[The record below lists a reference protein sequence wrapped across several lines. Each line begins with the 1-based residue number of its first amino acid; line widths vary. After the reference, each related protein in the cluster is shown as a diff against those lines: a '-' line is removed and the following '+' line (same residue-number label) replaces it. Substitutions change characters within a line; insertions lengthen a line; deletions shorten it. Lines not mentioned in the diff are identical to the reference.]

1 VSHYDSRSRRAG
13 GALALLVLLASGCGN
28 RTELPQETKGGAIPA
43 TNTYN
48 VKQVWA
54 GFAGASDI
62 LLTSGSQVF
71 VAFPAENEVRG
82 YYRTSRDPRPN
93 GVVIAG
99 AQPTFLAEIA
109 GRELV
114 IAEQDPARG
123 GRVRIVDLRSLEEVA
138 AFSDTSWVLLGGVA
152 ADDSAHVFV
161 SDRERSVVRKYAR
174 TGELLA
180 TVAEAGS
187 GAGYVDRPGGLEWRA
202 PGRLLV
208 ADTGKNWAQA
218 LDPDAVNTAEF
229 FLTGSDNPLG
239 PFQGVADVAGDEED
253 NVYIADIALGAV
265 LKYTGA
271 PAYDQRV
278 DENAPAG
285 SDGHLVL
292 PIAISASATLVF
304 VLDGE
309 TGKIVTFELD
319 R

>member
-1 VSHYDSRSRRAG
+1 MSHYALHSRRAG
-13 GALALLVLLASGCGN
+13 GASALLVLLAVGCGN

-48 VKQVWA
+48 VKQVWS

-99 AQPTFLAEIA
+99 EQPTYLAEIA
-109 GRELV
+109 GRELA
-114 IAEQDPARG
+114 IAEQDPVRG

-138 AFSDTSWVLLGGVA
+138 AFSDTSWVLLGGIA
-152 ADDSAHVFV
+152 ADDSSHIYI
-161 SDRERSVVRKYAR
+161 SDRERNVIRKYAR

-180 TVAEAGS
+180 TVAEPGS
-187 GAGYVDRPGGLEWRA
+187 GAGYVDQPGGLEWRLDL
-202 PGRLLV
+202 LLV

-218 LDPDAVNTAEF
+218 LVPDAVSTAAF
-229 FLTGSDNPLG
+229 ILTGSDSPLG
-239 PFQGVADVAGDEED
+239 PFLGVADVAGDEED
-253 NVYIADIALGAV
+253 NVYVADIGLGAV
-265 LKYTGA
+265 LKYTGE
-271 PAYDQRV
+271 PDYDQRV
-278 DENAPAG
+278 DENAPPE
-285 SDGHLVL
+285 SDGHLTL